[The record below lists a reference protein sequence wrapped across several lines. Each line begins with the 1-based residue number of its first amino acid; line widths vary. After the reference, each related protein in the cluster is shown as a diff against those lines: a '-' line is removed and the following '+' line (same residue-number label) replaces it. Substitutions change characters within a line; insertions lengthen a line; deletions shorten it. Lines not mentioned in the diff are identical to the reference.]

1 MNLQS
6 YLGKSLIQD
15 GESKIANPR
24 WRTLDGRQ
32 KCVKMLKPVFYLI
45 LMGKESSGITDHE
58 FANLFKQTINPRW
71 RIQDG
76 EFKMVDSRWSA
87 KMVKC

>member
-24 WRTLDGRQ
+24 WRTLDGQQ
-32 KCVKMLKPVFYLI
+32 KCVKVLKPVFYLI
-45 LMGKESSGITDHE
+45 SMGKELSGITDHE
-58 FANLFKQTINPRW
+58 FAILFK
-71 RIQDG
+71 
-76 EFKMVDSRWSA
+76 
-87 KMVKC
+87 